1 MTDAPG
7 TRNWKSMEDRLPGPG
22 MGVAIYVTGEVETSN
37 SNQTPHLREAAR
49 QGMNPTILIL
59 DLTLITGGSGIS
71 NAVMDWKSALFE
83 KKLSR
88 DHYVSVDIHWE
99 HRSIAACKVE
109 VVH

>member
-1 MTDAPG
+1 
-7 TRNWKSMEDRLPGPG
+7 

-49 QGMNPTILIL
+49 RGMNPTILIL
-59 DLTLITGGSGIS
+59 DLTLAMGGTG
-71 NAVMDWKSALFE
+71 NAVMDWKSARFE

-88 DHYVSVDIHWE
+88 DQLADVEIRWE
-99 HRSIAACKVE
+99 HKTIATCKVE

>member
-1 MTDAPG
+1 
-7 TRNWKSMEDRLPGPG
+7 
-22 MGVAIYVTGEVETSN
+22 MGVAIYVTGEVETGN

-59 DLTLITGGSGIS
+59 DLTLITGGTG
-71 NAVMDWKSALFE
+71 NTAMDWKSALFE

-88 DHYVSVDIHWE
+88 DHYVSVDIHWGYK
-99 HRSIAACKVE
+99 SIATCKVE

>member
-1 MTDAPG
+1 
-7 TRNWKSMEDRLPGPG
+7 

-37 SNQTPHLREAAR
+37 SNQTPQLREAVR

-59 DLTLITGGSGIS
+59 DLTFITGGTG
-71 NAVMDWKSALFE
+71 NTVMDWKSVRFE

-88 DHYVSVDIHWE
+88 EHYISAEIYWE
-99 HRSIAACKVE
+99 YKSIATCKVE